1 MPRRTR
7 RRDLLQGSAGFSVI
21 ELSIALAGLLVVSSV
36 MMSFFVGVARVDGVH
51 TADDTALEQLR
62 DARQRMSRDIREAR
76 RFYATWPLGF
86 TVWLD
91 AGWDEVI
98 DAGELVTWS
107 VDEAGNLRRSVG
119 EASRIEA
126 GGISLSESYFTFDST
141 MPGSVTSMQ
150 MHLVVVVGRPGD
162 GAAAGTRALDTEITL
177 RNVP

>member
-7 RRDLLQGSAGFSVI
+7 RRVLFQDSAGFTLI

-51 TADDTALEQLR
+51 TSDDTALEQLR

-76 RFYATWPLGF
+76 RFYAISPLGF

-91 AGWDEVI
+91 TGWDEVI
-98 DAGELVTWS
+98 DPGELITWS
-107 VDEAGNLRRSVG
+107 VDEGGNLRRSIG
-119 EASRIEA
+119 EASRVEA
-126 GGISLSESYFTFDST
+126 RGISLYESYFAFDST